1 MTTKTLEEVKELA
14 KGYDLVPIQE
24 EIFADLVTPI
34 QLLRKIA
41 AGKKN
46 YYLLESVEGG
56 EKWGR
61 YSFLGYDP
69 VMRVSCRENTV
80 TIKQRQE
87 TKTVETD
94 DCFRILRDIL
104 AEHKAPKIEGMPPF
118 AGGFVGYFAYAMIAQ
133 AEKKL
138 SVKRGEFED
147 YDLMMFD
154 KVIAYDHLKQ
164 KIVLIVNVRADGDI
178 AANYAKAKADIK
190 GMIALIRDE
199 SRIPE
204 EPIYDKVKFE
214 CNVTEDE
221 YTKIV
226 EKTKEI
232 FSLTEELP
240 KMLQS
245 PIVSKDAKHRLIEDI
260 FPEEIRNFLKVV
272 SDHQEMDLMDDIFV
286 AYKKAYDENHGILC
300 AEMSYVMEPDAK
312 QVEQMKA
319 YLANKYG
326 KQMVELSMVEDKSLI
341 GGFVLRVGDK
351 EEDYSMKG
359 RLDRLEKRLTWR

>member
-1 MTTKTLEEVKELA
+1 MTQTASNYGTVLFELGVKKE
-14 KGYDLVPIQE
+14 
-24 EIFADLVTPI
+24 
-34 QLLRKIA
+34 
-41 AGKKN
+41 
-46 YYLLESVEGG
+46 
-56 EKWGR
+56 
-61 YSFLGYDP
+61 
-69 VMRVSCRENTV
+69 
-80 TIKQRQE
+80 
-87 TKTVETD
+87 
-94 DCFRILRDIL
+94 
-104 AEHKAPKIEGMPPF
+104 
-118 AGGFVGYFAYAMIAQ
+118 
-133 AEKKL
+133 
-138 SVKRGEFED
+138 
-147 YDLMMFD
+147 
-154 KVIAYDHLKQ
+154 
-164 KIVLIVNVRADGDI
+164 
-178 AANYAKAKADIK
+178 
-190 GMIALIRDE
+190 
-199 SRIPE
+199 
-204 EPIYDKVKFE
+204 
-214 CNVTEDE
+214 
-221 YTKIV
+221 IV

-245 PIVSKDAKHRLIEDI
+245 PIVSKEAKHRLIEDI

-326 KQMVELSMVEDKSLI
+326 KQEVELSMVEDKSLI

>member
-1 MTTKTLEEVKELA
+1 MTQTASNYGTVLFELGVKKE
-14 KGYDLVPIQE
+14 
-24 EIFADLVTPI
+24 
-34 QLLRKIA
+34 
-41 AGKKN
+41 
-46 YYLLESVEGG
+46 
-56 EKWGR
+56 
-61 YSFLGYDP
+61 
-69 VMRVSCRENTV
+69 
-80 TIKQRQE
+80 
-87 TKTVETD
+87 
-94 DCFRILRDIL
+94 
-104 AEHKAPKIEGMPPF
+104 
-118 AGGFVGYFAYAMIAQ
+118 
-133 AEKKL
+133 
-138 SVKRGEFED
+138 
-147 YDLMMFD
+147 
-154 KVIAYDHLKQ
+154 
-164 KIVLIVNVRADGDI
+164 
-178 AANYAKAKADIK
+178 
-190 GMIALIRDE
+190 
-199 SRIPE
+199 
-204 EPIYDKVKFE
+204 
-214 CNVTEDE
+214 
-221 YTKIV
+221 IV

-240 KMLQS
+240 KMPCTTTVLSQRTRDSFSMTMRS

-272 SDHQEMDLMDDIFV
+272 SDHQETDLMDDIFV

>member
-1 MTTKTLEEVKELA
+1 MTQTASNYGTVLFELGVKKE
-14 KGYDLVPIQE
+14 
-24 EIFADLVTPI
+24 
-34 QLLRKIA
+34 
-41 AGKKN
+41 
-46 YYLLESVEGG
+46 
-56 EKWGR
+56 
-61 YSFLGYDP
+61 
-69 VMRVSCRENTV
+69 
-80 TIKQRQE
+80 
-87 TKTVETD
+87 
-94 DCFRILRDIL
+94 
-104 AEHKAPKIEGMPPF
+104 
-118 AGGFVGYFAYAMIAQ
+118 
-133 AEKKL
+133 
-138 SVKRGEFED
+138 
-147 YDLMMFD
+147 
-154 KVIAYDHLKQ
+154 
-164 KIVLIVNVRADGDI
+164 
-178 AANYAKAKADIK
+178 
-190 GMIALIRDE
+190 
-199 SRIPE
+199 
-204 EPIYDKVKFE
+204 
-214 CNVTEDE
+214 
-221 YTKIV
+221 IV

-240 KMLQS
+240 K
-245 PIVSKDAKHRLIEDI
+245 IEDI